1 MKTNSALFSKS
12 ADSLFRPLL
21 ISLRKSR
28 TWDYSRGNWRNF
40 RAQKCKTN
48 DASDFLE
55 FARENSNFSAIFDS
69 SSFFLSVSTFQSQTR
84 LSSMRDN
91 YQFFPLPFVNYSTVD
106 CHNCEIEIHI
116 FPLPVPTSSNE
127 VLIFALFIVVAEEFR
142 EKKHR
147 AACSKKETS
156 QHVSFGEFPAPS
168 FPSLSLSRR
177 SWIKKHGKFRL
188 TPHPYLPPVWWPTSG

>member
-84 LSSMRDN
+84 LSSMRAN

-116 FPLPVPTSSNE
+116 FSLRLGVKSWFSRFLSSLRRN
-127 VLIFALFIVVAEEFR
+127 F
-142 EKKHR
+142 EKK
-147 AACSKKETS
+147 S
-156 QHVSFGEFPAPS
+156 QANVKRKPCCTKILGEFS
-168 FPSLSLSRR
+168 LFFLPSLSLSDQNTAD
-177 SWIKKHGKFRL
+177 SD
-188 TPHPYLPPVWWPTSG
+188 